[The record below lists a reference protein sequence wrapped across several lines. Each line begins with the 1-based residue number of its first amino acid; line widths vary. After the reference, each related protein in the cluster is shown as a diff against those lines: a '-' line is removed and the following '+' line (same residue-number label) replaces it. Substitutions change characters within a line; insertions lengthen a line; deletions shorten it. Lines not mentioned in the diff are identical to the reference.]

1 MGDEI
6 EIQRGPRAVF
16 TFGRFNPPT
25 MGHKALIEAVIAAA
39 IRPPER
45 WEGMEAG
52 SPPPPPAD
60 AYIFPSSSLS
70 EPRRNPLTVKQKIA
84 IIKRAF
90 PDPSMVRII
99 DTTEINS
106 PVFALR
112 ALREAGYTDITV
124 VVGEDERGSSFG
136 KCLRG
141 VKCVVAPRPEGF
153 NSENLTKISGTK
165 VREAA
170 LKWLKEDSDSAKA
183 YFAEGLMAGDE
194 PYTEEELEE
203 KAGQIVEGTERA
215 GGRSASAKTRTARTM
230 YACKTPGCSFHSSS
244 KAALKRHK
252 HAETEGGG
260 KRMRKK
266 LRQTRRKR

>member
-6 EIQRGPRAVF
+6 EIRKGPRAVF

-25 MGHKALIEAVIAAA
+25 MGHKALIEAVIATAMAA
-39 IRPPER
+39 PKR

-52 SPPPPPAD
+52 AAPPPPAD
-60 AYIFPSSSLS
+60 AYIFPSSTLS

-90 PDPSMVRII
+90 PDPNLVRVI
-99 DTTEINS
+99 DTTGINS

-112 ALREAGYTDITV
+112 ALRDAGYTDITI

-136 KCLRG
+136 KCMPG

-170 LKWLKEDSDSAKA
+170 LKWLKDDPEAKD
-183 YFAEGLMAGDE
+183 YFARGLMTGDE
-194 PYTEEELEE
+194 RYTGEELEE
-203 KAGQIVEGTERA
+203 KAGQIVEGMERA
-215 GGRSASAKTRTARTM
+215 SRSPSAKVRTARTI
-230 YACKTPGCSFHSSS
+230 YKCETPGCSFHSSS
-244 KAALKRHK
+244 KAALKK
-252 HAETEGGG
+252 HVHAKTEGGG
-260 KRMRKK
+260 KRPRKK

>member
-25 MGHKALIEAVIAAA
+25 MGHKALIDVVIATAMKQ
-39 IRPPER
+39 PER

-52 SPPPPPAD
+52 ALPPPPAD
-60 AYIFPSSSLS
+60 AYIFPSSTLS
-70 EPRRNPLTVKQKIA
+70 EPTRNPLTVKQKIA

-90 PDPSMVRII
+90 PDPNLVRII
-99 DTTEINS
+99 DTTGINS

-112 ALREAGYTDITV
+112 ALREAGYTDITL

-136 KCLRG
+136 KCMPG

-194 PYTEEELEE
+194 PYTGEELEE
-203 KAGQIVEGTERA
+203 KAGEIVEGTERPGA
-215 GGRSASAKTRTARTM
+215 RSASARTARTI
-230 YACKTPGCSFHSSS
+230 YKCETPGCSFHSRS
-244 KAALKRHK
+244 KAALKKHK
-252 HAETEGGG
+252 HAKTEGGG
-260 KRMRKK
+260 KRPPKK